1 MLNELGNAAF
11 CNNNMVFVDADSNF
25 VTSFR
30 DVIGLNSIN
39 IDNINLDDDNFDEND
54 PKTIIYFRLMVW
66 CKRYK

>member
-1 MLNELGNAAF
+1 
-11 CNNNMVFVDADSNF
+11 MVFVDADSNF